1 VHNVNLLSKEV
12 QTVSKPSDIFSVKR
26 KTDYTVPGK
35 EYNEERI
42 VAQLKDESLRAGAFS
57 AIVKEHSQEIYRH
70 VRRMVLVHDDADDI
84 VQNTFVKAWMNID
97 SFQGKSRISTW
108 LYRIAINE
116 TLTFLNRNRGTLI
129 SLDTPEGAIAEQLE
143 SDTFFNGDRADA
155 MLQEAIARLPQK
167 QRLVFNM
174 KYYDEMKYEEISA
187 ILDTSVGALKASYHI
202 AVKKIEE
209 YLSKAD

>member
-1 VHNVNLLSKEV
+1 M
-12 QTVSKPSDIFSVKR
+12 
-26 KTDYTVPGK
+26 PGK

-42 VAQLKDESLRAGAFS
+42 VAQLKDENLRAAAFS
-57 AIVKEHSQEIYRH
+57 AIVKEYSEEIYRH
-70 VRRMVLVHDDADDI
+70 IRRMVLAHDDADDI
-84 VQNTFVKAWMNID
+84 VQNTFIKAWMNIGT
-97 SFQGKSRISTW
+97 FQGKSRISTW

-143 SDTFFNGDRADA
+143 SDIFFNGDRADA

-174 KYYDEMKYEEISA
+174 KYYEEMKYEEISA

>member
-1 VHNVNLLSKEV
+1 MANFL
-12 QTVSKPSDIFSVKR
+12 VKR
-26 KTDYTVPGK
+26 KKHDTTVPSK

-42 VAQLKDESLRAGAFS
+42 VAQLKDENLRAAAFS
-57 AIVKEHSQEIYRH
+57 VIVKEHSEEIYRH
-70 VRRMVLVHDDADDI
+70 IRRMVLVHEDADDI
-84 VQNTFVKAWMNID
+84 AQNTFIKAWMNIN
-97 SFQGKSRISTW
+97 SFQGKSKISTW

-116 TLTFLNRNRGTLI
+116 TLTFLNKNRGTLI

-143 SDTFFNGDRADA
+143 SDTFFNGDKADA
-155 MLQEAIARLPQK
+155 MLQEAIARLPEK

-174 KYYDEMKYEEISA
+174 KYYDELKYEEISA

-209 YLSKAD
+209 FLSKNN

>member
-1 VHNVNLLSKEV
+1 MHNVNLVSKEV

-26 KTDYTVPGK
+26 KTDYTVPSK

-174 KYYDEMKYEEISA
+174 KYYEEMKYEEISS

>member
-1 VHNVNLLSKEV
+1 MHNVNLFSKKV

-57 AIVKEHSQEIYRH
+57 AIVKEYSEEIYRH
-70 VRRMVLVHDDADDI
+70 IRRMVLAHDDADDI
-84 VQNTFVKAWMNID
+84 VQNTFVKAWMNIGT
-97 SFQGKSRISTW
+97 FQGKSKISTW

-116 TLTFLNRNRGTLI
+116 TLTFLNKNRGTLI

-143 SDTFFNGDRADA
+143 SDIFFNGDRADA
-155 MLQEAIARLPQK
+155 MLQEAIARLPEK

-174 KYYDEMKYEEISA
+174 KYYEEMKYEEISA